1 MPEFCTCGAQ
11 LPPDALFC
19 HKCGKPQRELVVP
32 ETVAPVV
39 APAPLPQLQPRP
51 EPLPVNFHNGVAMR
65 IAILVAATATLLNF
79 LPFLNWLAAGFFA
92 AFFYRRKTGTLLNVG
107 TGVRMGWI
115 TGLLMFGLSS
125 IVFAAQQ
132 LPAALS
138 GHLDAK
144 FQEQLKNLAAQD
156 PLSQQMMQF
165 FQTGPGVIV
174 VLLFSLVGLF
184 LFTTGL
190 SMAGGA
196 LGAKM
201 VGRD

>member
-1 MPEFCTCGAQ
+1 MPEFCSCGAQ

-19 HKCGKPQRELVVP
+19 HKCGKPQRELVIP
-32 ETVAPVV
+32 ETFAPILP
-39 APAPLPQLQPRP
+39 PAPPPVSQQRP
-51 EPLPVNFHNGVAMR
+51 AAAPVNFHNGVALR
-65 IAILVAATATLLNF
+65 ITILVAAGATLLSF

-92 AFFYRRKTGTLLNVG
+92 VFLYRRKTGTLLNVG
-107 TGVRMGWI
+107 AGVRMGWI
-115 TGLLMFGLSS
+115 TGLLMFALSA
-125 IVFAAQQ
+125 IVFTAQQ
-132 LPAALS
+132 VPAALS
-138 GHLDAK
+138 GHLDSRL
-144 FQEQLKNLAAQD
+144 QEQLKNLASQD

-165 FQTGPGVIV
+165 FQTGPGIAA
-174 VLLFSLVGLF
+174 LLTFSLLALF

>member
-1 MPEFCTCGAQ
+1 MPESCTCGAQ

-19 HKCGKPQRELVVP
+19 HKCGKPQRDLIVP
-32 ETVAPVV
+32 DTVAPHVP
-39 APAPLPQLQPRP
+39 PAPMPLVQLKP

-65 IAILVAATATLLNF
+65 IAILVAATATLLSF
-79 LPFLNWLAAGFFA
+79 VPFLNWLAAGFFA
-92 AFFYRRKTGTLLNVG
+92 VFFYRRKTGSLLNVG
-107 TGVRMGWI
+107 AGVRMGWI
-115 TGLLMFGLSS
+115 TGILMFGLSA

-138 GHLDAK
+138 GRLDSRL
-144 FQEQLKNLAAQD
+144 QEQLKHLASQD
-156 PLSQQMMQF
+156 PVSQQMMQF
-165 FQTGPGVIV
+165 FQTEPGIMLL
-174 VLLFSLVGLF
+174 LLFSLAALF

-196 LGAKM
+196 LGAKI